1 MLIAA
6 FVSVISA
13 PWIGFFDIHFNFP
26 LHMVATLTFTAGEM
40 VYLVTL
46 CVVVIKNRA
55 EFPKDVQQ
63 SNINFIIYLAVAN
76 LIVGIFMLIGFFAWG
91 LAL

>member
-6 FVSVISA
+6 FASVVSA
-13 PWIGFFDIHFNFP
+13 PWIAFFDIHYNFP
-26 LHMVATLTFTAGEM
+26 LHMVATLTLSAGEI

-46 CVVVIKNRA
+46 CVVVFQNRA
-55 EFPKDVQQ
+55 EFPKDVHQ
-63 SNINFIIYLAVAN
+63 SNINFILYLAVAN